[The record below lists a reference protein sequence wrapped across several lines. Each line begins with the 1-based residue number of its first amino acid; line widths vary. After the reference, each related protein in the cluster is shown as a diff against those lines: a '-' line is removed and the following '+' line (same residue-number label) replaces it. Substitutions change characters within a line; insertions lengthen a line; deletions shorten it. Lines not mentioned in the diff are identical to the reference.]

1 MANSGPAEKPANPA
15 TEQQQDSNTGPAGI
29 TIALNDANMR
39 SSYANV
45 CNVLSSKEEVTL
57 LFGTNRTWHTAG
69 KQHTI
74 DLSDRIILN
83 PLVAK
88 RLNKLLSSVLAE
100 YEQKFGEL
108 TL

>member
-1 MANSGPAEKPANPA
+1 MPARCFLPTRDRVER
-15 TEQQQDSNTGPAGI
+15 E
-29 TIALNDANMR
+29 
-39 SSYANV
+39 
-45 CNVLSSKEEVTL
+45 EEVTL